1 MAVHTVE
8 LLEGRDSTNIYNAL
22 QKAINMVHERDDKS
36 RNPAILF
43 FTDGVP
49 NVSPARG
56 EIEALKKIQR
66 KLKFNCPIHTYG
78 FGMYNRLN
86 SSMLLDIAVIFG
98 GMNGYISD
106 PTSIG
111 TTFVNGISN
120 ILTTAAVNVKL
131 DLGNAINQ
139 CK

>member
-1 MAVHTVE
+1 
-8 LLEGRDSTNIYNAL
+8 
-22 QKAINMVHERDDKS
+22 
-36 RNPAILF
+36 
-43 FTDGVP
+43 
-49 NVSPARG
+49 
-56 EIEALKKIQR
+56 
-66 KLKFNCPIHTYG
+66 
-78 FGMYNRLN
+78 
-86 SSMLLDIAVIFG
+86 MLLDIAVIFG